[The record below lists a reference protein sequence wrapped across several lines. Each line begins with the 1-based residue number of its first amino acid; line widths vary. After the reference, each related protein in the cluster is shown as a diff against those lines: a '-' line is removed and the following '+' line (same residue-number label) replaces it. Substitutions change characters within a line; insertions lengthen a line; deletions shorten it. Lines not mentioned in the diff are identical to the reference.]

1 MGTPAHQ
8 PTVENHFSNPELDC
22 QLGDG
27 LEFLRTAG
35 NPGLSSPRCQAHLLL
50 PPVELG
56 ANLRAVQELARHK
69 QIEMTVRY
77 AHLRNDYLGET
88 VRILD
93 TQPAGQKS
101 GQKSLAASGKE
112 PENT

>member
-1 MGTPAHQ
+1 MERLPG
-8 PTVENHFSNPELDC
+8 
-22 QLGDG
+22 
-27 LEFLRTAG
+27 RT
-35 NPGLSSPRCQAHLLL
+35 
-50 PPVELG
+50 PVEYRFCNKRLAIWRRG
-56 ANLRAVQELARHK
+56 FCGPHVQELARHK